1 MVAGRSKTAQEI
13 EEADCKFFWRSTA
26 KGTALPSR
34 ASLSPGA
41 AWFGMGGVGTCRDG
55 TIVTKFPGPL
65 DQRTGSRNVYMDEL
79 FVNHGGH
86 RAGFAAPSPELC
98 HPWKDGGSIDK
109 GKMVVKSHLARSRRP
124 DSTPVIMEEEN

>member
-1 MVAGRSKTAQEI
+1 MLYSL
-13 EEADCKFFWRSTA
+13 CKI
-26 KGTALPSR
+26 K
-34 ASLSPGA
+34 
-41 AWFGMGGVGTCRDG
+41 
-55 TIVTKFPGPL
+55 K
-65 DQRTGSRNVYMDEL
+65 MDEL

-86 RAGFAAPSPELC
+86 RTGFAAPSPELC

>member
-1 MVAGRSKTAQEI
+1 MQGWNHSHKVPWSIGSKNGVE
-13 EEADCKFFWRSTA
+13 KR
-26 KGTALPSR
+26 GTL
-34 ASLSPGA
+34 L
-41 AWFGMGGVGTCRDG
+41 
-55 TIVTKFPGPL
+55 TKCFYKVRVKCGNN
-65 DQRTGSRNVYMDEL
+65 QYMDEL

-109 GKMVVKSHLARSRRP
+109 GKMVVKTHLARSRRP

>member
-1 MVAGRSKTAQEI
+1 MSASKRLIASFSGDRQQRVQRRLQEHLSHLAQ
-13 EEADCKFFWRSTA
+13 RH
-26 KGTALPSR
+26 
-34 ASLSPGA
+34 
-41 AWFGMGGVGTCRDG
+41 WFGMGGVGTCRDG
-55 TIVTKFPGPL
+55 TIVTKFPGRL

-86 RAGFAAPSPELC
+86 RACFAAPSPELC